1 MDLNQFAADTWRYF
15 MHEAWIMQVSV
26 LLVVALLVDWLQK
39 RATAKLLVRVRKTRI
54 PWDTA
59 LLEAVGK
66 PFSVLIWLLG
76 ITFAADIIRQE
87 HAAAIFGLVDPLRY
101 VGVIAA
107 FAWFL
112 VRFINNAEKY
122 YLISRSEAGV
132 PFDRTTADAIAKLLR
147 IVIIVIAFLIMLQ
160 TLGFSI
166 AGVLAFGG
174 VGGIVVGFAAR
185 DLLANFF
192 GGLMIYMDRPFDV
205 GDWIRSPDK
214 EIEGT
219 VEHIGWRL
227 TRIRTFDKR
236 PLYVPNSVFANIA
249 VENPQRMTNRRI
261 YETIGIRYEDAGR
274 MAAITRDVKQMLR
287 DHPEIDTKQTM
298 IVNFVKFAPSSL
310 DFFVYTFTRTTD
322 WIRFH
327 EIKEDVMLKILEI
340 IEGHGAE
347 SAFPTSTVHLAGNED
362 WQPGP
367 AFEPDPANRESE

>member
-1 MDLNQFAADTWRYF
+1 MDLNQYISGTWNYL
-15 MHEAWIMQVSV
+15 MHEAWIVQVLII
-26 LLVVALLVDWLQK
+26 LLVALSLDWLQK
-39 RATAKLLVRVRKTRI
+39 RVVTKLLVRVRKTRI

-59 LLEAVGK
+59 LFEAVGR
-66 PFSVLIWLLG
+66 PLTVLIWLLG
-76 ITFAADIIRQE
+76 ITFAADIASQE
-87 HAAAIFGLVDPLRY
+87 YEAAIFRIVDPLRN
-101 VGVIAA
+101 VGVISS

-112 VRFINNAEKY
+112 NRFINRAEAH
-122 YLISRSEAGV
+122 YLEARSEAGE
-132 PFDRTTADAIAKLLR
+132 PFDRTTADAVAKLLR
-147 IVIIVIAFLIMLQ
+147 ITIIVIAFLILLQ
-160 TLGFSI
+160 TLGFSV

-192 GGLMIYMDRPFDV
+192 GGLMIYMDRPFEV

-219 VEHIGWRL
+219 VENIGWRL

-236 PLYVPNSVFANIA
+236 PLYVPNSVFTNIA

-261 YETIGIRYEDAGR
+261 YETIGIRYEDAGK

-287 DHPEIDTKQTM
+287 EHPEIDTRQTM
-298 IVNFVKFAPSSL
+298 IVNFVEYAPSSL
-310 DFFVYTFTRTTD
+310 DFFVYTFTKTTE

-340 IEGHGAE
+340 IEKNGAE
-347 SAFPTSTVHLAGNED
+347 SAFPTSTIHIAPGQAGG
-362 WQPGP
+362 PGP
-367 AFEPDPANRESE
+367 ER

>member
-1 MDLNQFAADTWRYF
+1 MDFNQYITETWRYL
-15 MHEAWIMQVSV
+15 MHEAWIVQVLII
-26 LLVVALLVDWLQK
+26 LLVVFSMDWLRK
-39 RATAKLLVRVRKTRI
+39 RVVTRLLIKVRKTRI
-54 PWDTA
+54 PWDAA
-59 LLEAVGK
+59 LFEAVGK
-66 PFSVLIWLLG
+66 PLAALIWLIG
-76 ITFAADIIRQE
+76 ITLAADIVRHE
-87 HAAAIFGLVDPLRY
+87 MDAAIFKIVNPVRE
-101 VGVIAA
+101 VGVIAII
-107 FAWFL
+107 AWFL
-112 VRFINNAEKY
+112 VRFVNRAEIHYIK
-122 YLISRSEAGV
+122 SRADTGA
-132 PFDRTTADAIAKLLR
+132 PIDRTTADAIAKLLR
-147 IVIIVIAFLIMLQ
+147 IVIIVIALLILLQ
-160 TLGFSI
+160 TLGFSV

-192 GGLMIYMDRPFDV
+192 GGLMIYLDRPFEV

-219 VEHIGWRL
+219 VENIGWRL

-261 YETIGIRYEDAGR
+261 YETVGIRYDDAGK

-287 DHPEIDTKQTM
+287 EHPEIDTNQTM
-298 IVNFVKFAPSSL
+298 IVNFVEFAPSSL
-310 DFFVYTFTRTTD
+310 DFFVYTFTKTTD

-347 SAFPTSTVHLAGNED
+347 SAFPTSTIHISPGQAGT
-362 WQPGP
+362 P
-367 AFEPDPANRESE
+367 EP

>member
-1 MDLNQFAADTWRYF
+1 MELNQYISNLWNYL
-15 MHEAWIMQVSV
+15 MNEAWIVQLLII
-26 LLVVALLVDWLQK
+26 LLVALSADWLQK
-39 RATAKLLVRVRKTRI
+39 RAITKLLVRVRKTRI
-54 PWDTA
+54 PWDAA
-59 LLEAVGK
+59 LFEAVGK
-66 PFSVLIWLLG
+66 PMTALIWLIGL
-76 ITFAADIIRQE
+76 TLAADIVKHE
-87 HAAAIFGLVDPLRY
+87 VDAAIFEIVNPMRE
-101 VGVIAA
+101 VGVIAVI
-107 FAWFL
+107 AWFL
-112 VRFINNAEKY
+112 VRFVNRAEIH
-122 YLISRSEAGV
+122 YLKSRSEADAPV
-132 PFDRTTADAIAKLLR
+132 DRTTADAVAKLLR
-147 IVIIVIAFLIMLQ
+147 IVIIVIAFLILLQ
-160 TLGFSI
+160 TLGFSV

-192 GGLMIYMDRPFDV
+192 GGLMIYLDRPFEV

-219 VEHIGWRL
+219 VENIGWRL

-261 YETIGIRYEDAGR
+261 YETIGIRYDDANK

-287 DHPEIDTKQTM
+287 EHPEIDTTQTM
-298 IVNFVKFAPSSL
+298 IVNFVEFAPSSL
-310 DFFVYTFTRTTD
+310 DFFVYTFTKTTD

-347 SAFPTSTVHLAGNED
+347 SAFPTSTIHIAGENGSKPKPE
-362 WQPGP
+362 
-367 AFEPDPANRESE
+367 

>member
-1 MDLNQFAADTWRYF
+1 MDLNQFATATWRYF
-15 MHEAWIMQVSV
+15 IHEAWIVQISILLVLV
-26 LLVVALLVDWLQK
+26 LLLDWLQK
-39 RATAKLLVRVRKTRI
+39 RVTAKLLVRVRKTRI
-54 PWDTA
+54 PWDAA

-66 PFSVLIWLLG
+66 PLTVLIWLIG
-76 ITFAADIIRQE
+76 ITLAADIVKHEID
-87 HAAAIFGLVDPLRY
+87 AVIFEIVNPLRE
-101 VGVIAA
+101 VGVIAVM
-107 FAWFL
+107 AWFL
-112 VRFINNAEKY
+112 VRFINRAEIH
-122 YLISRSEAGV
+122 YLELRSEAGA

-147 IVIIVIAFLIMLQ
+147 IVIIVIAFLILLQ
-160 TLGFSI
+160 TLGFSV

-192 GGLMIYMDRPFDV
+192 GGLMIYLDRPFEV

-219 VEHIGWRL
+219 VENIGWRL

-261 YETIGIRYEDAGR
+261 YETIGIRYDDAGK

-287 DHPEIDTKQTM
+287 EHPEIDTKQTM

-310 DFFVYTFTRTTD
+310 DFFVYTFTRTTE

-340 IEGHGAE
+340 IERHGAE
-347 SAFPTSTVHLAGNED
+347 SAFPTSTVHLAGEQD
-362 WQPGP
+362 APGP
-367 AFEPDPANRESE
+367 D